1 MAVIALVQ
9 FMGIEY
15 AMMGVMTLRANKAP
29 WPAPIEER
37 LLALLFTPV
46 FLKEIGQT
54 EPFLKL
60 DWIFLRHKSFH
71 VTSI

>member
-1 MAVIALVQ
+1 MMTVIALVQ

-15 AMMGVMTLRANKAP
+15 AMRGVITLRANKAP

-46 FLKEIGQT
+46 FLKEIG
-54 EPFLKL
+54 
-60 DWIFLRHKSFH
+60 
-71 VTSI
+71 